1 MIGLSWIFTGRQHEK
16 FRDPDSSDA
25 PCVFISAILCPCA
38 LRNRAKRAQ
47 WAKCQISRPPSLP
60 GLSWD
65 RWTMRPTAT
74 APRPMASPAAER
86 HRRAPEPRAAANLG
100 SPLHPIRLRLWF
112 FFVNSGNAPNFEHV
126 HFGTC
131 RIYPYLTLVEFETCL
146 EPGETTIKRYL
157 QVQIMEDGLGEDPL
171 LAACAALPSPANDL
185 QMAGSSW
192 RCFQWCLTWTKAR
205 KEIYARKRFVKWTH
219 LHPEQPKWIMPSDL
233 SLKEGAEVHCCSSC
247 NANSMPNQNEARTT
261 RRVSL
266 PKENSYSVAFSGFR
280 GIDSSTALFYTN
292 TEISS
297 SITSRSSEV
306 THQIRPKLKAQTRR
320 LSPGHSSASPP
331 RAMAS
336 AKSKAFLGGHPKILG
351 LRTSKDQAL
360 DINWRVDDPWWSLM
374 ITVPTGSTVIFT
386 RHFKDSAQR
395 YTGELKCSSLWR
407 PWDKPG
413 RKAQVLSFQ
422 SRLWI
427 VVVVV

>member
-1 MIGLSWIFTGRQHEK
+1 MKLLLDWSELDIY
-16 FRDPDSSDA
+16 
-25 PCVFISAILCPCA
+25 
-38 LRNRAKRAQ
+38 
-47 WAKCQISRPPSLP
+47 
-60 GLSWD
+60 
-65 RWTMRPTAT
+65 RPTARKISRSWLIRCTLRLYLCNSMSLCPTKQSQESPVSQVSDFAATISARAVLGSLDNAAHSHCAETNGISGGGTSSKSSGAQSCSKPGFT
-74 APRPMASPAAER
+74 APSHPLAAVV
-86 HRRAPEPRAAANLG
+86 
-100 SPLHPIRLRLWF
+100 

-374 ITVPTGSTVIFT
+374 IPDDHCANRINGDF
-386 RHFKDSAQR
+386 
-395 YTGELKCSSLWR
+395 YTTLQGLCPALH
-407 PWDKPG
+407 G
-413 RKAQVLSFQ
+413 RAQVLEP
-422 SRLWI
+422 LKTLG
-427 VVVVV
+427 